1 MSARDDLEMALLDV
15 DELILAHEVLTGGG
29 EGGQGA
35 PINRQGQA
43 ISRAAIV
50 IIVANLEVF
59 IEDCFEAAAIKFYNP
74 ADPKEL
80 AVLFSQ
86 TSEKLNHPSLL
97 KVDLL
102 FFNVGIS
109 HISGHIRWASQ
120 SNANFKKKYSAL
132 LDLRGRIAHGRK
144 PNVRLN
150 YVRQCVAFVKKF
162 AERLEANVNNHM
174 PSDSDG

>member
-1 MSARDDLEMALLDV
+1 MSAKDDLEKALSDV
-15 DELILAHEVLTGGG
+15 DELIRAHEVLTGGG
-29 EGGQGA
+29 EGGRGA

-59 IEDCFEAAAIKFYNP
+59 IEECFEAAAFKFYKP
-74 ADPKEL
+74 ADPKGL
-80 AVLFSQ
+80 AVLFSE
-86 TSEKLNHPSLL
+86 TSRKLNHPSLL

-102 FFNVGIS
+102 FFNVGIH

-120 SNANFKKKYSAL
+120 SNAGFKNKYNAL
-132 LDLRGRIAHGRK
+132 LEMRGRIAHGRK
-144 PNVRLN
+144 PNVRLD
-150 YVRQCVAFVKKF
+150 YVRKCVAFVKKF